1 MRRALPVLL
10 MVVLL
15 GGTAFAWTTVVRDFQ
30 RFAEI
35 EGTVFKVRDCAV
47 PNPVTTPC
55 FYGAFAFA
63 IALVWSAVA
72 YQADAD
78 RARLHYRRLSWLL
91 IAGTLFAWSVN
102 GWELWKF
109 VTRDASGPIVG
120 CSGQLVSNPYTTP
133 CFIGA
138 SIFLLSLIVGLLARR
153 AAAPVPPGPS
163 AATPS
168 AERPA

>member
-1 MRRALPVLL
+1 MI
-10 MVVLL
+10 VLL
-15 GGTAFAWTTVVRDFQ
+15 GGTVFAWVTVVRDFQ

-35 EGTVFKVRDCAV
+35 EGTVFKIRDCAV

-63 IALVWSAVA
+63 IALIWSAIA

-78 RARLHYRRLSWLL
+78 RSRLHYRRLSWLL

-109 VTRDASGPIVG
+109 YTRDAAGPIVG
-120 CSGQLVSNPYTTP
+120 CSGQLVSNPYVTP

-138 SIFLLSLIVGLLARR
+138 SIFLLSLIVGLLVRR
-153 AAAPVPPGPS
+153 SVSVYPQEEQKPAPPTVNP
-163 AATPS
+163 
-168 AERPA
+168 E